1 MCKNFV
7 KNILDNTIFGS
18 FFRFIELLCLKL
30 KDTKTEKEH
39 FFYIL
44 TSQIKD
50 KMLTLSFDCYK
61 PILILAV

>member
-7 KNILDNTIFGS
+7 KNILDSCGFGS
-18 FFRFIELLCLKL
+18 FFSFIALTSHKL
-30 KDTKTEKEH
+30 KDIRGDNEH

-44 TSQIKD
+44 TPQIKD

>member
-1 MCKNFV
+1 MCKDFV

-18 FFRFIELLCLKL
+18 FFRFIALTCNKL
-30 KDTKTEKEH
+30 KDIRGDNEH

-50 KMLTLSFDCYK
+50 KM
-61 PILILAV
+61 

>member
-1 MCKNFV
+1 MCKDFV
-7 KNILDNTIFGS
+7 KNILDNTIFGG
-18 FFRFIELLCLKL
+18 FFRFIELSCLKL
-30 KDTKTEKEH
+30 KDGKSGKEH

-61 PILILAV
+61 PILPLAV

>member
-1 MCKNFV
+1 MCKDFV
-7 KNILDNTIFGS
+7 KNILDNTFFGS